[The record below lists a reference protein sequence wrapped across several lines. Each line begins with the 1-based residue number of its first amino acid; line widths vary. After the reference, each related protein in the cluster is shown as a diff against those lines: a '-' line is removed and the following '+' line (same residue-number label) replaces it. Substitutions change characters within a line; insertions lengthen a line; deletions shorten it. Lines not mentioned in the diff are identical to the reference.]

1 MRSGGVGDQNGGPPQ
16 RQATQRF
23 EYFALGGGVEMGG
36 GFVEQQDWR
45 VLQHGTG
52 NCHAL
57 LLASRGAKV
66 VVNDPGGS
74 VDGTGGAHRVADA
87 VVAEIKA
94 AGGEAVASYASVAE
108 EKAAASIV
116 QTAMDTWGR
125 LDILVNNAGILRD
138 KAFNNMTMEDYE
150 FVNQVHH
157 FGTAYCIKAAW
168 PIMRKQQYGRVV
180 VTTSGSGTV
189 GNFGQANYGAAKMAV
204 NGLINVLRHEGA
216 KYNIRLNAISP
227 SAYTRMTESLLP
239 PDIAPW
245 MKPELVSPMVAWLCS
260 EECDQNGEIMAAT
273 AGGYARVQ
281 YFVTEGAQFDPAEP
295 VTIEMVRDS
304 LDQIRDLTQIKPY
317 FGMMGNV
324 VEKLREM
331 GRIR

>member
-1 MRSGGVGDQNGGPPQ
+1 MTVRYDDRVAIVTGAGAGLGRS
-16 RQATQRF
+16 
-23 EYFALGGGVEMGG
+23 
-36 GFVEQQDWR
+36 
-45 VLQHGTG
+45 
-52 NCHAL
+52 HAL

-74 VDGTGGAHRVADA
+74 VDGTGGANAVADK
-87 VVAEIKA
+87 VVGEIKA
-94 AGGEAVASYASVAE
+94 AGGEAVASYASVAD
-108 EKAAASIV
+108 EKAAQSIID
-116 QTAMDTWGR
+116 TAMNTWGR

-138 KAFNNMTMEDYE
+138 KAFNNMTMADYE

-157 FGTAYCIKAAW
+157 FGTAYCTKAAW
-168 PIMRKQQYGRVV
+168 PIMRKQQYGRIV

-239 PDIAPW
+239 PDMAPW

-260 EECDQNGEIMAAT
+260 EECDQNGEIMAAS

-281 YFVTEGAQFDPAEP
+281 YFVSEGMQFDPAEP
-295 VTIEMVRDS
+295 VTIEMVQESIDK
-304 LDQIRDLTQIKPY
+304 IRDLSDAKPY

-331 GRIR
+331 GRIK

>member
-1 MRSGGVGDQNGGPPQ
+1 MDVRFDDRVAIVTGAGVG
-16 RQATQRF
+16 
-23 EYFALGGGVEMGG
+23 LG
-36 GFVEQQDWR
+36 R
-45 VLQHGTG
+45 
-52 NCHAL
+52 CHAL

-74 VDGTGGAHRVADA
+74 VDGTGTASSVADK
-87 VVAEIKA
+87 VVSEIKQ
-94 AGGEAVASYASVAE
+94 AGGEAVASYGSVAD
-108 EKAAASIV
+108 EKSAAGII

-125 LDILVNNAGILRD
+125 VDILVNNAGILRD
-138 KAFNNMTMEDYE
+138 RAFNNMTMEDYE

-168 PIMRKQQYGRVV
+168 PVMRKQQYGRIV

-204 NGLINVLRHEGA
+204 NGLINVLRLEGA
-216 KYNIRLNAISP
+216 KYNIRCNAISP

-239 PDIAPW
+239 PDMAPW

-281 YFVTEGAQFDPAEP
+281 YFVTEGEQFDPAEP

-304 LDQIRDLTQIKPY
+304 LAKIRDLSTAKPY
-317 FGMMGNV
+317 TGMMGNV

-331 GRIR
+331 GRIK

>member
-1 MRSGGVGDQNGGPPQ
+1 MDVRFDGRVAIVTGAGAGLGRS
-16 RQATQRF
+16 
-23 EYFALGGGVEMGG
+23 
-36 GFVEQQDWR
+36 
-45 VLQHGTG
+45 
-52 NCHAL
+52 HAM

-74 VDGTGGAHRVADA
+74 VDGTGGTAAVADK

-94 AGGEAVASYASVAE
+94 AGGEAVASYASVAD
-108 EKAAASIV
+108 EKSAQSIIDV
-116 QTAMDTWGR
+116 AMNAWGR
-125 LDILVNNAGILRD
+125 VDILVNNAGILRD
-138 KAFNNMTMEDYE
+138 RAFNNMTMADYE

-157 FGTAYCIKAAW
+157 FGTVYCTKAAW
-168 PIMRKQQYGRVV
+168 PIMRKQQYGRIV

-216 KYNIRLNAISP
+216 KYNIRCNAISP

-260 EECDQNGEIMAAT
+260 EDCDQNGEIMAAT

-281 YFVTEGAQFDPAEP
+281 YFVTEGQQFDPAEP
-295 VTIEMVRDS
+295 VTVEMIRDS
-304 LDQIRDLTQIKPY
+304 LDKIRDLSHVKPY

-331 GRIR
+331 GRIK

>member
-1 MRSGGVGDQNGGPPQ
+1 MTVRFDDRVAIVTGAGAGLGRS
-16 RQATQRF
+16 
-23 EYFALGGGVEMGG
+23 
-36 GFVEQQDWR
+36 
-45 VLQHGTG
+45 
-52 NCHAL
+52 HAM

-74 VDGTGGAHRVADA
+74 VDGSGGANAVADK
-87 VVAEIKA
+87 VVSEIKA
-94 AGGEAVASYASVAE
+94 AGGEAIASYASVAE
-108 EKAAASIV
+108 EQAAQSIID
-116 QTAMDTWGR
+116 AAINAWGR

-138 KAFNNMTMEDYE
+138 RSFNNMDMTDYE

-157 FGTAYCIKAAW
+157 FGTVYCTKAAW
-168 PIMRKQQYGRVV
+168 PIMRKQQYGRIV

-227 SAYTRMTESLLP
+227 SALTRMTETLLP
-239 PDIAPW
+239 PDIGPW
-245 MKPELVSPMVAWLCS
+245 MKPELVSPAVAWLCS
-260 EECDQNGEIMAAT
+260 EECDQNGEIIAAT

-281 YFVTEGAQFDPAEP
+281 YFVTDGVQFDPAEP

-304 LDQIRDLTQIKPY
+304 LGKIRDLSTAVPY
-317 FGMMGNV
+317 TGLMGNV
-324 VEKLREM
+324 VKKLREM
-331 GRIR
+331 GRIK

>member
-1 MRSGGVGDQNGGPPQ
+1 
-16 RQATQRF
+16 
-23 EYFALGGGVEMGG
+23 
-36 GFVEQQDWR
+36 
-45 VLQHGTG
+45 
-52 NCHAL
+52 
-57 LLASRGAKV
+57 
-66 VVNDPGGS
+66 VNDPGGS
-74 VDGTGGAHRVADA
+74 VDGTGGANAAADA
-87 VVAEIKA
+87 VVAEIKS

-108 EKAAASIV
+108 EAAAQSIID
-116 QTAMDTWGR
+116 TAVNTWGR

-138 KAFNNMTMEDYE
+138 KAFNNMSMADYE

-168 PIMRKQQYGRVV
+168 PIMRKQSYGRIV

-216 KYNIRLNAISP
+216 KYNIRCNALSP

-245 MKPELVSPMVAWLCS
+245 MKPELVSPIVAWMCS
-260 EECDQNGEIMAAT
+260 EECDQNGEIIAAT
-273 AGGYARVQ
+273 AGGFARVQ
-281 YFVTEGAQFDPAEP
+281 YFVSEGAQFDPAEP
-295 VTIEMVRDS
+295 VTIEMVRDN
-304 LDQIRDLTQIKPY
+304 LDRIRDLSTAQPY

-331 GRIR
+331 GRIK